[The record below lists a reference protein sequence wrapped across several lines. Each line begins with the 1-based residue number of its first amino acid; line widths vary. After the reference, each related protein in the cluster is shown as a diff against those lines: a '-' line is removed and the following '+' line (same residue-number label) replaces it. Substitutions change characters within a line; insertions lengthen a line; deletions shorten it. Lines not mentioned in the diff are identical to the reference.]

1 MKREL
6 IYQMIGLKIRKTRE
20 ALGWSQLDL
29 SKRLKGDL
37 VRTSITHIE
46 SGNQRLMLHDVE
58 KIAAALHMTAKQ
70 LLKGIW
76 I

>member
-1 MKREL
+1 MKKEI
-6 IYQMIGLKIRKTRE
+6 IYQMIGLKICKIRE
-20 ALGWSQLDL
+20 TLGWSQLDL
-29 SKRLKGDL
+29 SKRLEGEL
-37 VRTSITHIE
+37 GRTSITHIE

-58 KIAAALHMTAKQ
+58 KIAAAFNMTVKQ